1 MGRLA
6 LGGAW
11 AHRGSLA
18 GSALALAVAAALLAV
33 SGVLIQTG
41 LSGGT
46 ATGMLTALAGSFG
59 GTVMMATLMVVAST
73 VALALRGRQ
82 EDFALLRAVGATRR
96 QVRTL
101 VAIEIMALA
110 LLATPVGALAGVAA
124 SVLLDPLLITAGL
137 LPTGSGVVLGAAPVL
152 GALLVLLPVTAL
164 AAMVATR
171 ETLRSSPTQ
180 AVRRRGIESGPV
192 GRARIITG
200 IVVGTA
206 GLASTL
212 SPLFFP
218 GTLGAASAGI
228 SAFLLIGV
236 AALLGPLLFSGVLG
250 GLPAP
255 AGPATQQVALSNLR
269 GFSRRLTSAVVPLAL
284 VLAAGAVQTSLDR
297 TVLEAARIQV
307 AEGLDGNV
315 VLPAQVDP
323 IPLRTLPGVAEVS
336 SLRSVAAEV
345 LTDEDLAQFDSLAWT
360 PTRIGVFADQFDPGV
375 VDGSLDSLE
384 GAGTIAVSQ
393 DAALE
398 TGGVGSR
405 VTVRFGAMET
415 TTTVVAVY
423 ERGLGFGDHLT
434 GQGTIDALDL
444 SPVDE
449 AVLLRTD
456 SSHEASVATATG
468 ARTPAQYATDAVEGD
483 GTAGLS
489 AVLLL
494 ALLSFVVIAAA
505 NTLLMITARRREEF
519 RMLHRIGATGGTL
532 VRMSALEALLTGI
545 AAWMIG
551 TVAALPAL
559 LGSNLG
565 LLGLRAPAIDLVTYG
580 ALSVLVLVLPL
591 VTMVPVAWSLA
602 RLARPR
608 RILAPPT
615 EVF

>member
-1 MGRLA
+1 MNGMGRLA

-11 AHRGSLA
+11 SHRGSLA
-18 GSALALAVAAALLAV
+18 GTALALAVAAALLAV
-33 SGVLIQTG
+33 SGVLIETG

-46 ATGMLTALAGSFG
+46 GTGMLTALTGSFS

-82 EDFALLRAVGATRR
+82 ED
-96 QVRTL
+96 
-101 VAIEIMALA
+101 LA

-124 SVLLDPLLITAGL
+124 SGLLDPLLVTAGL

-180 AVRRRGIESGPV
+180 AVRRRATESGPL

-200 IVVGTA
+200 IVVASA
-206 GLASTL
+206 GLTSAF
-212 SPLFFP
+212 SPLFVP

-228 SAFLLIGV
+228 SAFLLIG
-236 AALLGPLLFSGVLG
+236 AALLGPLLFSSVLG
-250 GLPAP
+250 RVPAP
-255 AGPATQQVALSNLR
+255 AAPATQVALSNLR

-297 TVLEAARIQV
+297 TVLEAARTQV
-307 AEGLDGNV
+307 SEGLDGHV
-315 VLPAQVDP
+315 VLPAQADP
-323 IPLRTLPGVAEVS
+323 APLRTLPGVAEVS
-336 SLRSVAAEV
+336 SLRSVPAEV
-345 LTDEDLAQFDSLAWT
+345 LTDEDLVQFDSLAWT

-375 VDGSLDSLE
+375 VDGSLDSLD
-384 GAGTIAVSQ
+384 GAGTIAVSR

-405 VTVRFGAMET
+405 VSVRFGAIET
-415 TTTVVAVY
+415 STTVVAVY

-434 GQGTIDALDL
+434 GPATVDALDL

-456 SSHEASVATATG
+456 LSHEAAVVTATG

-505 NTLLMITARRREEF
+505 NTLLMITSRRREEF

-545 AAWMIG
+545 TAWMIG

-565 LLGLRAPAIDLVTYG
+565 LLGWRTPAIDLATYG
-580 ALSVLVLVLPL
+580 ALSVLVLALPL
-591 VTMVPVAWSLA
+591 VTMVPVAWWLA
-602 RLARPR
+602 RRARPR
-608 RILAPPT
+608 RAPAAPT
-615 EVF
+615 DVPRVGGS

>member
-18 GSALALAVAAALLAV
+18 GTALALAVAAALLAV

-46 ATGMLTALAGSFG
+46 ATGMLTALAGSFS

-82 EDFALLRAVGATRR
+82 EDFALLRAVGATHR

-101 VAIEIMALA
+101 VAIEVMALA

-124 SVLLDPLLITAGL
+124 SVLLDPLLVTAGL

-152 GALLVLLPVTAL
+152 GELLVLLPVTAL

-206 GLASTL
+206 GLASAL
-212 SPLFFP
+212 SPLFVP

-255 AGPATQQVALSNLR
+255 AGPATQVALSNLR

-315 VLPAQVDP
+315 ALPAQVDP
-323 IPLRTLPGVAEVS
+323 IPLRTLPGVTEVS

-398 TGGVGSR
+398 TGGVSSR

-551 TVAALPAL
+551 AVAALPAL

-591 VTMVPVAWSLA
+591 VMMVPVAWSLA